1 MLSIPLSLVE
11 GHKLGQLFPL
21 WKSGQIVKTD
31 NFTYDDNLKNQHQI
45 IVMQSDNKVIKYVV
59 NGEDRC
65 LIYETIY
72 EKEEQ

>member
-1 MLSIPLSLVE
+1 M
-11 GHKLGQLFPL
+11 
-21 WKSGQIVKTD
+21 KTD